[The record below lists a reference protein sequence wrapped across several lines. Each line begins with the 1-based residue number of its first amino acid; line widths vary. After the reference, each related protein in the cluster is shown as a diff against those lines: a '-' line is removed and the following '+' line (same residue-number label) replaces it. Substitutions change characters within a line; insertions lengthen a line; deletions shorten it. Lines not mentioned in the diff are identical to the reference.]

1 MFLPLLSREI
11 VSTTSDESMIDPSTI
26 ASGERCSIP
35 SFTSWNAPPFF
46 SFSSTNFT
54 AEEPISRPTTFLLFE
69 KNTAHPVHHTTHFSL
84 APDVES
90 RSKFQRLKVSVNSTA
105 FRFIRRLRQVGLFW
119 GAGLRRTGSPATI
132 PSLSR
137 YLRSQSMAKMCEVCG
152 KAPVFG

>member
-1 MFLPLLSREI
+1 MLSPLFSREI
-11 VSTTSDESMIDPSTI
+11 VSPTSDECVIEPSTI

-54 AEEPISRPTTFLLFE
+54 AEDPISRPTTFLLFE

-90 RSKFQRLKVSVNSTA
+90 QSKLQRLKVSVNSTA
-105 FRFIRRLRQVGLFW
+105 FRFIRRLRQVGAVS
-119 GAGLRRTGSPATI
+119 GYRLRFTSSPVTI
-132 PSLSR
+132 PPPSR
-137 YLRSQSMAKMCEVCG
+137 LFEESIDG
-152 KAPVFG
+152 KDV

>member
-1 MFLPLLSREI
+1 MFLPVLRREI

-46 SFSSTNFT
+46 SFSSTSFT

-69 KNTAHPVHHTTHFSL
+69 KNTAHPVHLTLTSRWL

-90 RSKFQRLKVSVNSTA
+90 WSKLQRLKVTVNSTG
-105 FRFIRRLRQVGLFW
+105 FRFIRRLRQVDAVL
-119 GAGLRRTGSPATI
+119 AT
-132 PSLSR
+132 PVSAKTAPPL
-137 YLRSQSMAKMCEVCG
+137 QSHPFRVI
-152 KAPVFG
+152 